1 MENKQARRA
10 SARNSQTE
18 RAIMTSKPESRS
30 IARHCLAALWAA
42 SLVFAAAPASGQTLP
57 APAVKASPVAS
68 PQRVLFIG
76 NSLVYYSGGLQT
88 HVHRMA
94 GADTPPIDLK
104 NGFKSVHITG
114 AGLDQYPIE
123 HLVTPGNLG
132 VKEPFEIVVLSG
144 NSQDASSEARRALY
158 RQKVIEFD
166 AAIKKNGGK
175 TVLYWLP
182 AMVKPGADP
191 AADTDMSRATA
202 QMMLSVGNEIGAM
215 IIPTAMAFQEAYRR
229 RPNLKLQVD
238 YDGNHPT
245 LAGQYLAASVVYA
258 SLFGRSPVG
267 NPYDYFGALDKDT
280 KAFVQQVAADTVKT
294 FYGR

>member
-1 MENKQARRA
+1 
-10 SARNSQTE
+10 
-18 RAIMTSKPESRS
+18 MTHAK
-30 IARHCLAALWAA
+30 LAAAFYAA
-42 SLVFAAAPASGQTLP
+42 SLVLLSPVAISQTLP
-57 APAVKASPVAS
+57 APAVTASPVAS
-68 PQRVLFIG
+68 PKRILFIG

-94 GADTPPIDLK
+94 GADTPPIELK
-104 NGFKSVHITG
+104 DGYKSVHITG
-114 AGLDQYPIE
+114 AGLNQYPIDF
-123 HLVTPGNLG
+123 LVTPGNLG
-132 VKEPFEIVVLSG
+132 IKEPFELVVLAG
-144 NSQDASSEARRALY
+144 NSQDGSSEARRVLY

-191 AADTDMSRATA
+191 AADTELSRATA
-202 QMMLSVGNEIGAM
+202 QMMLSVGNEVGAM
-215 IIPTAMAFQEAYRR
+215 VIPTTLAFQEAYRQ
-229 RPNLKLQVD
+229 RPGLKLQVD

-258 SLFGRSPVG
+258 SLYGRSPVG

-280 KAFVQQVAADTVKT
+280 KSFVQEVAFDTVNK